1 MAYIKKK
8 DRLKLKN
15 DFLKKHKDFSDF
27 INCKT
32 DYFFDKIER
41 EKKRDELKEKII
53 DLIERG
59 FDEDYILRNYKPRIK
74 EIESAF
80 TKKFKDFGFFCLII
94 FGIPLYGYFFL
105 RALHFVVQDEALL
118 PIFMVVCFPFV
129 LWAIRGYL
137 RDYQGWDI

>member
-80 TKKFKDFGFFCLII
+80 TEKFKGVGFFCLII
-94 FGIPLYGYFFL
+94 FGIPLYGYFFF

-118 PIFMVVCFPFV
+118 PIFLVLCFPFV

>member
-1 MAYIKKK
+1 MANIKKK

-32 DYFFDKIER
+32 NYLFNKIER
-41 EKKRDELKEKII
+41 EKKRDVLKEKII
-53 DLIERG
+53 DRIERG
-59 FDEDYILRNYKPRIK
+59 FNEDFILELYRPEIK
-74 EIESAF
+74 EIESAL
-80 TKKFKDFGFFCLII
+80 TEKFKKIGFFCLII

-105 RALHFVVQDEALL
+105 RALHWVLMDEALA
-118 PIFMVVCFPFV
+118 PIFIAVSFPFV

>member
-8 DRLKLKN
+8 DRPKLKN

-53 DLIERG
+53 D
-59 FDEDYILRNYKPRIK
+59 
-74 EIESAF
+74 
-80 TKKFKDFGFFCLII
+80 
-94 FGIPLYGYFFL
+94 
-105 RALHFVVQDEALL
+105 
-118 PIFMVVCFPFV
+118 
-129 LWAIRGYL
+129 
-137 RDYQGWDI
+137 